1 MQLTAEERA
10 ILAGDLGPA
19 QRFALDLVVRTGQV
33 MGARRLIAV
42 RSAHVA
48 SCFYSGSV
56 NLDFAE
62 FLVAAGAEVAVP
74 TTLNVGSVDLL
85 HPELRPEGRD
95 SETVAG
101 ARRLMQCYERLGCRV
116 TWTCAPYQLDGR
128 PGFGDQVVES
138 ESNSVAF
145 TNSVLGA
152 RAEKYGDFLDICAA
166 VTGRVPLAGLHR
178 PENRRGQILF
188 TLPVLPD
195 SLLESDMLYHVL
207 GYLVGRMTGHKVP
220 IIQGLPPSAS
230 EDQLKALGAAA
241 AASGAVK
248 LFHVLGV
255 TPEAPDLEAAC
266 RGGEP
271 ETRIAVTGE
280 MLLAA
285 RDALSTA
292 AEGRPSAVCL
302 GTPHF
307 SLTEFER
314 LVGLLAGRRVHPEI
328 RLYVA
333 TSRHVLEQV
342 AARGWQASLEAAG
355 ATLVV
360 DTCTYFLPLIE
371 GCGELVMT
379 PSAKWAYYAPG
390 NLGVKVVFG
399 SLPECV
405 ASAVEGRVVR
415 RDETWRGLDAGKR

>member
-255 TPEAPDLEAAC
+255 TPEAPDLETAC
-266 RGGEP
+266 RGGQP
-271 ETRIAVTGE
+271 ESRIAVTGE

-292 AEGRPSAVCL
+292 AEGRPSAICL

-307 SLTEFER
+307 SLAEFER
-314 LVGLLAGRRVHPEI
+314 LVGLLAGRRVHPGI

-333 TSRHVLEQV
+333 TSRHVLAQ
-342 AARGWQASLEAAG
+342 ADARGWRAPLEAAG

-360 DTCTYFLPLIE
+360 DTCTYFLPLVE
-371 GCGELVMT
+371 GCGDLVMT

-405 ASAVEGRVVR
+405 ASAIEGRVVR
-415 RDETWRGLDAGKR
+415 QDETWRGLDAGRR